1 MKWIKLTVP
10 QKNTW
15 TSLVKSFLTAYALTA
30 VFHAPLQAAAYE
42 DVLDFYIASIYDF
55 LGIYDFKFILL
66 TIFSMFFYSGLN
78 HRHFSDTLSAGKTPA
93 ILSLFFSF
101 CLLIGHSYYETD
113 SWVYCFGSPLN
124 LLKFA
129 LAMMG
134 YTLFFHGLISLLCDY
149 FRSRNFTSS
158 REHFLT
164 NHAFSKA
171 FLIILASWSPFLL
184 LSFPGNLCWDAVG
197 QIEQVIGSGG
207 YSTHHPLFH
216 TLLMGGLTQLGQTLF
231 HSYEAGLYTYVLIQ
245 AAGLAAA
252 LAATIAV
259 LSKRK
264 ARYSLLLCLL
274 LIYCLTPVYSNMAST
289 AVKDVPYSAAVV
301 GYVICL
307 ALLLE
312 TPEKISDTKF
322 VLCLCLLQF
331 CVIMFRNNGLYVIL
345 LSGVCVFFY
354 LFKKYDLRCRIRCLL
369 CTFAGSILAAE
380 LILAVL
386 TQVLN
391 PAPGST
397 GEMLSLPFQQTARYL
412 QLYKEE
418 ISPQEREAIETV
430 LGDVNNVAAS
440 YDPDS
445 ADLVK
450 ASFNKNASLS
460 DITAYIGAWFKGL
473 CKHPASY
480 VEAFFAHVYG
490 WFDPAVSN
498 SIRYETDYDLIPQEG
513 LIPGAFKIL
522 IFYYR
527 FAGRFVPLAIFE
539 NIGAAVWAL
548 FFLTFYQKRA
558 GKGSVAMSTLPLWVS
573 LLICMASPC
582 FYNHPRYAFPILF
595 SMPFLY
601 GFTLTD
607 HLPKQYASCQK
618 G

>member
-1 MKWIKLTVP
+1 MKSIKLTVP

-42 DVLDFYIASIYDF
+42 DVLDFYTASIYDF
-55 LGIYDFKFILL
+55 LGVYDFKFILL
-66 TIFSMFFYSGLN
+66 MVLSMFFYSRL
-78 HRHFSDTLSAGKTPA
+78 RHKHFTDTLFLGKPPV
-93 ILSLFFSF
+93 ILSLFFSL
-101 CLLIGHSYYETD
+101 CLLIGHSYYESG

-124 LLKFA
+124 FLKFT
-129 LAMMG
+129 LTVMG
-134 YTLFFHGLISLLCDY
+134 YSLFFHGLISLLCDY
-149 FRSRNFTSS
+149 FRARDFTSS
-158 REHFLT
+158 REHFFT
-164 NHAFSKA
+164 HHAFRKA
-171 FLIILASWSPFLL
+171 FFIILASWSPFLL
-184 LSFPGNLCWDAVG
+184 FSFPGNLCWDAVG

-207 YSTHHPLFH
+207 YSAHHPLFH
-216 TLLMGGLTQLGQTLF
+216 TLLMGGLTQLGLTLF
-231 HSYEAGLYTYVLIQ
+231 RSYAAGLYTYVLIQ
-245 AAGLAAA
+245 AAGLAAS

-264 ARYSLLLCLL
+264 ARHSLLLCLL

-312 TPEKISDTKF
+312 TPEKISDIKF
-322 VLCLCLLQF
+322 VLGFSLLQL
-331 CVIMFRNNGLYVIL
+331 CVIMFRNNGLYVVL
-345 LSGVCVFFY
+345 LSGICVFFY
-354 LFKKYDLRCRIRCLL
+354 LFKKYDLRSRICCLL
-369 CTFAGSILAAE
+369 YTFAGSILAAE
-380 LILAVL
+380 LMLAIL
-386 TQVLN
+386 TQVLG
-391 PAPGST
+391 ADPGSM
-397 GEMLSLPFQQTARYL
+397 GEMMSLPFQQTARYL
-412 QLYKEE
+412 QFYREE
-418 ISPQEREAIETV
+418 ISPEEREAIEAV
-430 LGDVNNVAAS
+430 LGDVNDIAAH

-450 ASFNKNASLS
+450 ASYNRNASLA
-460 DITAYIGAWFKGL
+460 DLAAYMGAWFRGL

-480 VEAFFAHVYG
+480 AEAFLAHVYG

-498 SIRYETDYDLIPQEG
+498 SIRYEADYGLIPQEG
-513 LIPGAFKIL
+513 LIPGAAKVL

-527 FAGRFVPLAIFE
+527 FAGRFAPLAIFE

-548 FFLTFYQKRA
+548 FFLTFYQKRTKKSSA
-558 GKGSVAMSTLPLWVS
+558 AMSALPLWVS

-582 FYNHPRYAFPILF
+582 FFNHPRYAFPILF

-607 HLPKQYASCQK
+607 CPAKQPVSRQK